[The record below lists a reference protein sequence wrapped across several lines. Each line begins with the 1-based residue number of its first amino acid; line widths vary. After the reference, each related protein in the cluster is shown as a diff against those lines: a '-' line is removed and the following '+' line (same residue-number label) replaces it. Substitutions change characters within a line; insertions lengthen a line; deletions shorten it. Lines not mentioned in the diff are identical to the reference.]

1 MTDQAAVSLLRWLRR
16 QLRQPTPQREHLEAA
31 IANDDPGEARR
42 LVALAPFTDAQ
53 RRHVEGLI
61 SRWEEGRVRPLRTT
75 AIVERIFDA
84 FARKEGLAL
93 RGLFAE
99 DAVWS
104 VPGDGVMAGSY
115 EGREAIFRFLVKLP
129 KETDGT
135 YGSELIDVLASDDR
149 AAALYRAR
157 GYAARPDARARPG
170 ARVPDRGRARPRGAR
185 APERPRRLR
194 GLLGV
199 GSAA

>member
-1 MTDQAAVSLLRWLRR
+1 VSAA
-16 QLRQPTPQREHLEAA
+16 E
-31 IANDDPGEARR
+31 N
-42 LVALAPFTDAQ
+42 
-53 RRHVEGLI
+53 
-61 SRWEEGRVRPLRTT
+61 T

-104 VPGDGVMAGSY
+104 VPGNGVMAGLY

-129 KETDGT
+129 KETNGT
-135 YGSELIDVLASDDR
+135 YGSELIDVLASDRR

-157 GYAARPDARARPG
+157 GTRNGQTLEQDQVLVFGIADGLVRSVLALPSDPG
-170 ARVPDRGRARPRGAR
+170 AF
-185 APERPRRLR
+185 E
-194 GLLGV
+194 
-199 GSAA
+199 SFWS